1 MYGPLT
7 IVGIQDIG
15 PLWPREGKPVAYHWP
30 VYIHAVR
37 LIMPLVL
44 VALLLRR
51 PNRRLSAW
59 WALLPTLALPVVVL
73 WGTKKLMDIGL
84 GGVMGFVGD
93 NMTLFLFAMAFLWL
107 TADRLGNQPRPKAF
121 AGAMGTLVLAGSIG
135 LLGISA
141 LGYDAMLILT
151 AFLYVVFVATFLAVM
166 ALTAFESRKRYTPLR
181 FLIRFLII
189 LVVGISA
196 VGTALSAVMMLL
208 AGFFMGGGIDMV
220 DVGQA
225 MAGQMMGSA
234 FIGLVLFLLV
244 LPYLALALWCP
255 VYRERF
261 HAILRLPGMQPAE
274 DSVYN
279 DLRIEVPITG
289 EEPPAGEPPETTDGL

>member
-7 IVGIQDIG
+7 VVGIQEIG

-30 VYIHAVR
+30 VYIHATR
-37 LIMPLVL
+37 LIIPLAL
-44 VALLLRR
+44 VALLLRKQ
-51 PNRRLSAW
+51 NRRLSAW
-59 WALLPTLALPVVVL
+59 WVLLPSLVLPVLALWILEPLVEIDL
-73 WGTKKLMDIGL
+73 GDITGFL
-84 GGVMGFVGD
+84 TDGVSLV
-93 NMTLFLFAMAFLWL
+93 LFALAFLWL
-107 TADRLGNQPRPKAF
+107 TADKLGNQPRPKAF
-121 AGAMGTLVLAGSIG
+121 AGAMGTLALAGSIG

-151 AFLYVVFVATFLAVM
+151 AFLYVVFVAIFLAVM
-166 ALTAFESRKRYTPLR
+166 TLTAFESRKRYTPLR
-181 FLIRFLII
+181 FLIGFLII

-196 VGTALSAVMMLL
+196 VGTALSTVMMLL
-208 AGFFMGGGIDMV
+208 AGFFVGGGIDMV

-234 FIGLVLFLLV
+234 FIGFILFLFV

-255 VYRERF
+255 IYQQRF
-261 HAILRLPGMQPAE
+261 HAIFRLPGMQPAE

-279 DLRIEVPITG
+279 DLGIEVPMT
-289 EEPPAGEPPETTDGL
+289 EEDPPAGEPPETTDGL